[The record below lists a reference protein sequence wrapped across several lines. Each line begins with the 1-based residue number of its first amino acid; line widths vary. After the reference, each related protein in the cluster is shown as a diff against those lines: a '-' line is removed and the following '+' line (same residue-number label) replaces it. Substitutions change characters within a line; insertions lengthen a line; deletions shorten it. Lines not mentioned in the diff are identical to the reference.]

1 MGSGE
6 KMKRGGREKWNKGRG
21 AKKGIG
27 NKKRRN
33 KRKRIKRGKKKT
45 EKEKEQHE

>member
-27 NKKRRN
+27 NKK
-33 KRKRIKRGKKKT
+33 K
-45 EKEKEQHE
+45 KEQE